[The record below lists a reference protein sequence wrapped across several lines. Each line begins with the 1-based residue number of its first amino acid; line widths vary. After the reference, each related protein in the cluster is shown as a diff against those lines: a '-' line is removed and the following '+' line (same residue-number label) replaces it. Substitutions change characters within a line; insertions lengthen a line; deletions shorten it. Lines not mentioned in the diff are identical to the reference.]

1 MSVHTDITMEV
12 ELLKAINQKLSILD
26 ILRKDIGE
34 IRTDLE
40 VTQSQINQIRMDN
53 RTLKGM
59 LFVSPEKRLF
69 CRRTVS
75 QYDFKWLKPSN
86 TAVPVVHL

>member
-1 MSVHTDITMEV
+1 MHTDIAMEV

-40 VTQSQINQIRMDN
+40 VTQTQIDQLRMDN
-53 RTLKGM
+53 RTLKGFYLI
-59 LFVSPEKRLF
+59 LFTKYHKYI
-69 CRRTVS
+69 
-75 QYDFKWLKPSN
+75 QYIYI
-86 TAVPVVHL
+86 

>member
-1 MSVHTDITMEV
+1 MLIDIAMEV

-40 VTQSQINQIRMDN
+40 VTQNQIDQLRMDN
-53 RTLKGM
+53 RTLQGFFFIHKT
-59 LFVSPEKRLF
+59 FSYVQH
-69 CRRTVS
+69 V
-75 QYDFKWLKPSN
+75 
-86 TAVPVVHL
+86 